1 VLSALAFR
9 TREVPVATVVAD
21 KGGCCERSDASE
33 SHDAVTRVETD
44 EHDPSGADR
53 SLDPDRRTRG
63 AVPRGRSVATFHA
76 PEASPVGVVPRGR
89 PTRSRENPLGRID
102 ISFVVVETDS
112 NPYKTM
118 MKRLYAYVVR

>member
-9 TREVPVATVVAD
+9 AREVPVATVVAD
-21 KGGCCERSDASE
+21 EGGCCERSDASE
-33 SHDAVTRVETD
+33 SHDAVTRAEANTTHAVPT
-44 EHDPSGADR
+44 R

-63 AVPRGRSVATFHA
+63 AVRKGRPVAAFHA
-76 PEASPVGVVPRGR
+76 PGASPVGVVSRGR
-89 PTRSRENPLGRID
+89 PTRSREAPLGRID

-118 MKRLYAYVVR
+118 I